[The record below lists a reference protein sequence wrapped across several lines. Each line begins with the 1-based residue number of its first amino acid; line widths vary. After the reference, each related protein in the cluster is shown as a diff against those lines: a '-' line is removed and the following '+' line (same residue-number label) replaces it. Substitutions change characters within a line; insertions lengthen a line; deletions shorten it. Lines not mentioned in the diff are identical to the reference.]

1 MRVLLSL
8 QKKMI
13 VETKTHCCS
22 KCQSPNIVR
31 NGSNKSG
38 TAQYKCKNCG
48 TCRVLI
54 KKAKTQ
60 KIDIGIL
67 EKTYTERNSL
77 RSVGRLFD
85 ISHVSVFNM
94 LKKSPKFS

>member
-1 MRVLLSL
+1 M
-8 QKKMI
+8 
-13 VETKTHCCS
+13 TDF
-22 KCQSPNIVR
+22 
-31 NGSNKSG
+31 
-38 TAQYKCKNCG
+38 
-48 TCRVLI
+48 I

-60 KIDIGIL
+60 KIDTAVL

-94 LKKSPKFS
+94 LKKSPKIS